1 LYTKIAEEATWRFN
15 DMAIVRCAAHPVR
28 LYLARNTYVRM
39 VEPLGYPNT
48 AAICGIGNCMEPG
61 LVWLT
66 NHEVDKFNKGE
77 RYFRVKTYTV
87 KVRVRDTLM
96 PLP

>member
-1 LYTKIAEEATWRFN
+1 
-15 DMAIVRCAAHPVR
+15 MAIVRCEQHPVH
-28 LYLARNTYVRM
+28 LELTTNKYVKR
-39 VEPLGYPNT
+39 VKPVGYPDT
-48 AAICGIGNCMEPG
+48 AAICGIAHCREPG

-66 NHEVDKFNKGE
+66 EEELKEFNSGV

-87 KVRVRDTLM
+87 KVKVSDSLL

>member
-1 LYTKIAEEATWRFN
+1 
-15 DMAIVRCAAHPVR
+15 MAIVRCEVHRVR
-28 LYLARNTYVRM
+28 LDLAKNTYTKRT
-39 VEPLGYPNT
+39 EPLGYPNT
-48 AAICGIGNCMEPG
+48 AAICGIANCTRPG

-66 NHEVDKFNKGE
+66 DQEVDEFNKGE

-87 KVRVRDTLM
+87 KVRVADNLM